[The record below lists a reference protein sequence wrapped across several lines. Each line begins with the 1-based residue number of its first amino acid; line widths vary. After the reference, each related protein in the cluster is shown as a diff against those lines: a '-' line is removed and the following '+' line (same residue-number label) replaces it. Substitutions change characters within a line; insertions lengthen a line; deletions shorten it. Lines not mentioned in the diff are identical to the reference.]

1 MVLRVDWKEIYV
13 SKEALKNLIKERYKN
28 REKFSIEV
36 DVSLTHLTRILNN
49 REFDYN
55 FKTILKIAKVLNINI
70 LYFILEDEKYLRS
83 RYKDLDYFSII
94 SKNVKELREKRNL
107 SQKRV
112 AQLSQISLRTYSSIE
127 GNKMDNLKVSTIIKL
142 NRIFKISLKNFLFK
156 SNDLI

>member
-1 MVLRVDWKEIYV
+1 
-13 SKEALKNLIKERYKN
+13 
-28 REKFSIEV
+28 
-36 DVSLTHLTRILNN
+36 
-49 REFDYN
+49 
-55 FKTILKIAKVLNINI
+55 
-70 LYFILEDEKYLRS
+70 
-83 RYKDLDYFSII
+83 
-94 SKNVKELREKRNL
+94 KNVKELREKRNL

>member
-1 MVLRVDWKEIYV
+1 MVLRVNWKEKYV

-28 REKFSIEV
+28 REKFSVEV

-55 FKTILKIAKVLNINI
+55 FTTILKIAKVLNINI
-70 LYFILEDEKYLRS
+70 LYFILEDEKYLKS

>member
-1 MVLRVDWKEIYV
+1 M

-70 LYFILEDEKYLRS
+70 LYFILEDEKYLKS

-156 SNDLI
+156 SNDFI

>member
-1 MVLRVDWKEIYV
+1 M

-28 REKFSIEV
+28 REKFSVEV

-55 FKTILKIAKVLNINI
+55 FTTILKIAKVLNINI
-70 LYFILEDEKYLRS
+70 LYFILEDEKYLKS

-156 SNDLI
+156 SNDFI

>member
-28 REKFSIEV
+28 REKFSVEV

-55 FKTILKIAKVLNINI
+55 FTTILKIAKVLNINI
-70 LYFILEDEKYLRS
+70 LYFILEDEKYLKS

>member
-1 MVLRVDWKEIYV
+1 MVLRVNWKEKYV

-55 FKTILKIAKVLNINI
+55 FTTILKIAKVLNINI
-70 LYFILEDEKYLRS
+70 LYFILEDEKYLKS
-83 RYKDLDYFSII
+83 RYKDLDYFCII

-107 SQKRV
+107 SQKQV

>member
-1 MVLRVDWKEIYV
+1 M

-28 REKFSIEV
+28 REKFSVEV

-55 FKTILKIAKVLNINI
+55 FTTILKIAKVLNINI
-70 LYFILEDEKYLRS
+70 LYFILEDEKYLKS